1 VDANV
6 QPLRLGLVIGQLTAG
21 GAEGQLVLLCRGLDR
36 AVATPIVYCL
46 SDYTEPYGSLV
57 EAAGVPLRIIMGGR
71 LARVRKLRQW
81 LQSDDI
87 DVIHAWLFIAN
98 AYAWLANRGV
108 GRPLVTSARN
118 CKRQGRVLDW
128 LNRSAFAASNAIAAN
143 SLQVAKYIQG
153 EYGAPQ
159 RRIRVIPN
167 GIDTERFHPRDVG
180 DGRVAGPI
188 VAAGRLVEQKNHALF
203 LRAAAD
209 LVRLVPEAQFLIA
222 GDGPLRGALEAQAR
236 QLGIADRVEFTGE
249 RRDIDAV
256 LRSGSILWL
265 TSRWEGMPNIVL
277 EAMASGLPVIATDVG
292 GTRELVRSG
301 VDGFV
306 VPEDDA
312 AAFVRHSQELLQ
324 PVTWLQFAA
333 AARARAEEFSAAR
346 MLKALS
352 ELYEDVLGRS

>member
-1 VDANV
+1 VRPA
-6 QPLRLGLVIGQLTAG
+6 RLGLVIGQLSAG
-21 GAEGQLVLLCRGLDR
+21 GAEGQLWLLCRGLDR
-36 AVATPIVYCL
+36 AVVTPVVYCL
-46 SDYTEPYGSLV
+46 SDRTEPYGPLI
-57 EAAGVPLRIIMGGR
+57 EAAGVPLRVIMGSR
-71 LARVRKLRQW
+71 LTRVRRLRQW
-81 LQSDDI
+81 LQSDRI
-87 DVIHAWLFIAN
+87 DVVHAWLFIAN
-98 AYAWLANRGV
+98 AYAWLANHGA

-118 CKRQGRVLDW
+118 CKRQGRALDW
-128 LNRSAFAASNAIAAN
+128 LNRRALAASDAIVAN
-143 SLQVAKYIQG
+143 SSQVAQYIQN

-159 RRIRVIPN
+159 PRIRVIPN
-167 GIDTERFHPRDVG
+167 GIDTERFRPRDVG
-180 DGRVAGPI
+180 DAEVTGPI
-188 VAAGRLVEQKNHALF
+188 VTAGRLVEQKNHALF

-209 LVRLVPEAQFLIA
+209 LARLVPEAQFLIA

-236 QLGIADRVEFTGE
+236 QLGIADRVQFTGE

-306 VPEDDA
+306 VPENDA

-324 PVTWLQFAA
+324 PETRRQFAA

-352 ELYEDVLGRS
+352 ELYEDVLGWSQ